1 MRDITT
7 ATTAKPRK
15 SSNTIVGDA
24 KRNLVNVT
32 QAALICNVSRTN
44 MYYYF
49 SNGEIPST
57 TIRHSRYATLE
68 DVQAFAVKC
77 SLARV
82 TWRQDCTIT
91 GVITSITP
99 SKIFLLSDN
108 IFYKINLNNLSNL
121 TGMPF
126 DFLNEG
132 MTVIVTPIMVN
143 GFKMI
148 NFSMLGGE

>member
-1 MRDITT
+1 MLDITN
-7 ATTAKPRK
+7 AVSIK
-15 SSNTIVGDA
+15 SSLKEA
-24 KRNLVNVT
+24 KSNLLNST
-32 QAALICNVSRTN
+32 QAAELVGCSRTN
-44 MYYYF
+44 MYHYF
-49 SNGEIPST
+49 TNGDIPT
-57 TIRHSRYATLE
+57 VQFRHSRYATSE
-68 DVQAFAVKC
+68 AVNTFAKRFNT
-77 SLARV
+77 SRV
-82 TWRQDCTIT
+82 TWKQDCTIT

-148 NFSMLGGE
+148 NFAMLGGE